1 MPVSIGHQF
10 RHKTQPCKQNAADIA
25 FAISIAPQRQQQ
37 ACANLTPPS
46 TLAAVLIIAC
56 ECLRRVMQASLTRS
70 CSSAPELNITA
81 SNRILRAI
89 KHIH

>member
-46 TLAAVLIIAC
+46 TLAAVLIH
-56 ECLRRVMQASLTRS
+56 CLRML
-70 CSSAPELNITA
+70 APRDAGFTHQKL
-81 SNRILRAI
+81 
-89 KHIH
+89 